1 MRTRITILFMFVMVF
16 LFSGCALD
24 IEQHNKLL
32 TSSDVKS
39 AIKKAGV
46 HLDNCY
52 RIEPEEFALNDIAP
66 SIWEVTRKRDDHV
79 FIYIF
84 DNFEDRRIAAAEFYT
99 DDFRSNLKPFL
110 RPDYYPMCYE
120 TKNVLIVY
128 TCKDDVY
135 YPTKTMPRELYLTYL
150 AVNNLKE
157 IKQTV
162 FTGESEYWKGTITL
176 TEYEHILTADGRIL
190 THEEWINAGNPE
202 KLDDSEFRHMI
213 YPRMTY
219 KKADITSIDEIN
231 YHIVK
236 PRGGSYSGSDQ
247 LLNRFRTVACGGF
260 GSSVHG
266 VTKDDVYVMT
276 VRWNGNEE
284 VMELKAK

>member
-1 MRTRITILFMFVMVF
+1 MLFIVITAFS
-16 LFSGCALD
+16 SGCALD
-24 IEQHNKLL
+24 TEQYNKLL
-32 TSSDVKS
+32 TTSDVKN

-46 HLDNCY
+46 HLDDCY

-120 TKNVLIVY
+120 TKNVLVVY

-135 YPTKTMPRELYLTYL
+135 YPTKTLPRELYLTYL

-162 FTGESEYWKGTITL
+162 FTGESEHWKGKVTL
-176 TEYEHILTADGRIL
+176 KEYQHILTADGRIL
-190 THEEWINAGNPE
+190 THEEWINAGSPD
-202 KLDDSEFRHMI
+202 KLDDSEFEHMI
-213 YPRMTY
+213 YPRLMY
-219 KKADITSIDEIN
+219 KKADIASIDEIH

-236 PRGGSYSGSDQ
+236 PRGGSYSGSDR
-247 LLNRFRTVACGGF
+247 LLNRFRTVVSGGF

-266 VTKDDVYVMT
+266 VTKDDVYVMI

-284 VMELKAK
+284 VMELKAQ